1 MTSTARASHRLAGV
15 DFQQEHDDDLYIIG
29 AVNVCQQ
36 KSLFVYSK
44 NLLFFLGIFLKKIK
58 ICLPNLFWPSDDDDD
73 ALHHTVHDLVLDA
86 RVLALGVL
94 PDGHHVHVVVE
105 GLEAFNGLAGTDIC
119 IETELLP
126 VAMG

>member
-1 MTSTARASHRLAGV
+1 M
-15 DFQQEHDDDLYIIG
+15 
-29 AVNVCQQ
+29 
-36 KSLFVYSK
+36 
-44 NLLFFLGIFLKKIK
+44 
-58 ICLPNLFWPSDDDDD
+58 
-73 ALHHTVHDLVLDA
+73 LDA

-126 VAMG
+126 VAMC